1 MLSISPAPSMD
12 RAPAIL
18 IVAIA
23 ARALAVAARR
33 AGYRPLV
40 ADCFGDEDTRA
51 AAHAHV
57 CLASGPAHGLNEAEV
72 LAALDELASGEQPE
86 GVVCG
91 TGFEDRPRLLTAI
104 SCCWK
109 LIGNA
114 PDTVARLKDPRR
126 LAALCHDCAIAHPD
140 ISFEL
145 PDAPAHW
152 LIKRM
157 GGAGGVHVRPASDA
171 DTDTANRYFQRRIDG
186 VPVSALVLADGRRAQ
201 TIGLSTQWPAPT
213 ARRPFRYGGAVRPAV
228 LTQKIDEAVQAAAHR
243 ITIAAALVGLNSVD
257 FLVDDDQVCLLEV
270 NPRPGATLDIF
281 EPGDG
286 SLFGLHVAACNGML
300 QDVRNRLDG
309 AAAAAIVYAR
319 RDIAS
324 VPAFAWPD
332 WTADR
337 QSAGT
342 SVKADQPVCTVLAS
356 AATAVDARILVARR
370 AERILA
376 DANAWVA

>member
-1 MLSISPAPSMD
+1 
-12 RAPAIL
+12 
-18 IVAIA
+18 
-23 ARALAVAARR
+23 
-33 AGYRPLV
+33 
-40 ADCFGDEDTRA
+40 
-51 AAHAHV
+51 
-57 CLASGPAHGLNEAEV
+57 
-72 LAALDELASGEQPE
+72 
-86 GVVCG
+86 
-91 TGFEDRPRLLTAI
+91 
-104 SCCWK
+104 
-109 LIGNA
+109 
-114 PDTVARLKDPRR
+114 
-126 LAALCHDCAIAHPD
+126 
-140 ISFEL
+140 
-145 PDAPAHW
+145 
-152 LIKRM
+152 
-157 GGAGGVHVRPASDA
+157 
-171 DTDTANRYFQRRIDG
+171 
-186 VPVSALVLADGRRAQ
+186 VSALVLADGRRAQ
-201 TIGLSTQWPAPT
+201 IIGLSTQWPAPT

-257 FLVDDDQVCLLEV
+257 FLIGNDQVWLLEV

-281 EPGDG
+281 DPGDG

-300 QDVRNRLDG
+300 HDVRYRLDG

-332 WTADR
+332 WAADR

-356 AATAVDARILVARR
+356 AATPVDARILVARR